1 MERCRDVVAG
11 IKDGLSQRSSSQK
24 DEEHVMRAMLNDP
37 TYSVGIY
44 DKTGKIGDYC
54 PFEDSRKMVG
64 SIINE
69 ATGISVK
76 EANALA
82 TTFEF
87 SKKESQTMVNISKEF
102 VNTYLHT
109 GRKLPLGGR
118 EKSNA
123 SLLLKEI
130 KESEKKFPNSI
141 GDATDKSSG
150 TTIVPAHEGIKVNA
164 PCPAYL
170 KA

>member
-1 MERCRDVVAG
+1 MERC
-11 IKDGLSQRSSSQK
+11 KDLINDIRKGLSQRSSSQK

-44 DKTGKIGDYC
+44 DKTGKVGDYC
-54 PFEDSRKMVG
+54 PFEDSREMIG
-64 SIINE
+64 SIISDS
-69 ATGISVK
+69 TGISSK
-76 EANALA
+76 ESKALA
-82 TTFEF
+82 NSYMFG
-87 SKKESQTMVNISKEF
+87 KKQSQTMVDISKEF

-130 KESEKKFPNSI
+130 PESEKKFPNSI
-141 GDATDKSSG
+141 GDVNDKSTG
-150 TTIVPAHEGIKVNA
+150 TTVVPAHEGIKVSA
-164 PCPAYL
+164 PCPSYL
-170 KA
+170 K